1 MMNFEGKVAV
11 ITGAASGIGRATALG
26 YAARGGAVV
35 VLDYNDAA
43 AAGVVSEIEA
53 AGGRAAAVHVDVR
66 SRAEVEN
73 AVDAAAARFGRIDLL
88 HNNAFSQPAGFA
100 PKRLGD
106 LPVEQ
111 WEDTITVALSAVF
124 WATRA
129 ALPTMVT
136 QGGGAIVNTSSIAGL
151 RGNQGNG
158 AYATAKAGLLNFTRV
173 IALEY
178 AYAGIR
184 ANAIT
189 PGVIDTPLLQAL
201 DPQRREALL
210 GSVPLGR
217 PGRPEEIANMA
228 LFLASDLASFI
239 TGGVFVVD
247 GGQTC
252 QTGLP
257 SQIR

>member
-1 MMNFEGKVAV
+1 MRFDGRVAV

-26 YAARGGAVV
+26 YAKHGGAVA
-35 VLDYNDAA
+35 VLDYNDDGAA
-43 AAGVVSEIEA
+43 QVVSEIESE
-53 AGGRAAAVHVDVR
+53 GGRALAVHVDVR
-66 SRAEVEN
+66 DRRQVEDAVARA
-73 AVDAAAARFGRIDLL
+73 AKDLGRIDLL
-88 HNNAFSQPAGFA
+88 HNNAFSQPAGFS
-100 PKRLGD
+100 PMRLGD
-106 LPVEQ
+106 LPVEH
-111 WEDTITVALSAVF
+111 WEDTIGVALNAVF

-129 ALPTMVT
+129 ALPTMVG
-136 QGGGAIVNTSSIAGL
+136 QGSGAIVNTSSIAGL

-184 ANAIT
+184 CNAIT
-189 PGVIDTPLLQAL
+189 PGVIDTPLVRAMDPARL
-201 DPQRREALL
+201 DALL
-210 GSVPLGR
+210 KSVPLGR

-239 TGGVFVVD
+239 TGGTFVVD